1 VSHPYADQV
10 QRLVLWDVDHTLV
23 ENNGVSKQ
31 IYAAAFTAL
40 TGRPAVHPPPTEGRT
55 DREITRLLFAAH
67 GLPVPTWPI
76 VAEALERAGA
86 ALFDRL
92 RERGWALPGAADCLR
107 ALAGRPDVVQSVLTG
122 NIRPNARVKLAA
134 FGLDDLVDLDVG
146 GYGADGVERAELVV
160 VAQERAAAKYGGR
173 FDARSTVLIGD
184 TPRDVE
190 AGRDGGAL
198 VVAVATGEHSADE
211 LRRAGASMVLPDL
224 INVGRLVAAVLA

>member
-1 VSHPYADQV
+1 MVIQMR
-10 QRLVLWDVDHTLV
+10 RLVLWDVDHTLV

-67 GLPVPTWPI
+67 GLPVPTWSA

-86 ALFDRL
+86 ALSERL
-92 RERGWALPGAADCLR
+92 SEQGWALPGAADCLR

-122 NIRPNARVKLAA
+122 NIRPNARMKLAA
-134 FGLDDLVDLDVG
+134 FDLDDLVDLDAG
-146 GYGADGVERAELVV
+146 GYGADGVERAELVTM
-160 VAQERAAAKYGGR
+160 AQQRAGAKYGGR
-173 FDARSTVLIGD
+173 FDAGSTVLVGD

-198 VVAVATGEHSADE
+198 VVAVATGEHSTDE
-211 LRRAGASMVLPDL
+211 LRRAGATIVLPDL
-224 INVGRLVAAVLA
+224 TDVDHVVSAILA